1 MHFPIMFLVCFS
13 YPIDKSVAMEGAT
26 LNGLT
31 QVTLENGLSAI
42 HGAGDDNSARS
53 SPSVG
58 NTTASN
64 GSVSGYEN
72 KLFVGGLSWQTTP
85 EKLRD
90 YFSQFGAVTDVLVM
104 KDPITQVHHSTHTHT
119 PFSIP
124 SFSSFLSFSTYFFT
138 FCHSDHHVVQVEY
151 NSTFRMNFLCGL
163 LILLP

>member
-1 MHFPIMFLVCFS
+1 MAQKFLRYFIWTLFFDDFP
-13 YPIDKSVAMEGAT
+13 DKTVAMEGAA

-42 HGAGDDNSARS
+42 HGTGDDNSARS

-104 KDPITQVHHSTHTHT
+104 KDPITQVRKNKSEWTLKKGRLKRKSDF
-119 PFSIP
+119 PCQSRFSP
-124 SFSSFLSFSTYFFT
+124 SPCFTNPSCLSPLQNVCKFPSSK
-138 FCHSDHHVVQVEY
+138 
-151 NSTFRMNFLCGL
+151 
-163 LILLP
+163 

>member
-1 MHFPIMFLVCFS
+1 MILLLLFFS
-13 YPIDKSVAMEGAT
+13 WPDKSVAMEGAT
-26 LNGLT
+26 INGLT

-104 KDPITQVHHSTHTHT
+104 KDPITQV
-119 PFSIP
+119 
-124 SFSSFLSFSTYFFT
+124 FLSTS
-138 FCHSDHHVVQVEY
+138 
-151 NSTFRMNFLCGL
+151 LW
-163 LILLP
+163 